1 MSDSIRTSPSG
12 GAKDLLRLRGD
23 IQIEIRRAGEERPL
37 RRYAIRNTIVLG
49 GLNSPLY
56 LWSQDTGSP
65 TDWRIVRLIP
75 GTVGTP
81 PTTGDISLLG
91 ALPLA
96 DYINLTP
103 ADRTVLPASGE
114 LVIRGVLSTGQAV
127 GQTLR
132 EIGLFLGNGQ
142 LFARQVHPAIQKTGS
157 ISVTYTWRIA
167 VTS

>member
-1 MSDSIRTSPSG
+1 MSDSSRLNPSG
-12 GAKDLLRLRGD
+12 GVKDHLKLRGD
-23 IQIEIRRAGEERPL
+23 IQIDIHRAGEPRPL

-65 TDWRIVRLIP
+65 ADWRIVRLIP

-81 PTTGDISLLG
+81 PTTGDV
-91 ALPLA
+91 ALMSPLPAA
-96 DYINLTP
+96 DYINLTS

-114 LVIRGVLSTGQAV
+114 LVLRGTLTTGQAV

-142 LFARQVHPAIQKTGS
+142 LFARQVHPAIEKTGA
-157 ISVTYTWRIA
+157 ITVTYTWRIA